1 MKLLLSLALV
11 LSFVSSAFSE
21 VVIISGI
28 YQGKDLYVQNPMSAD
43 SSGYCVFEVLVN
55 GQITADQL
63 NSASFAV
70 DLAIWK
76 LNTGDALE
84 IVLRCK
90 ENCEVKILNPEVIY
104 PSSTF
109 EITSLTVSATGGME
123 WTTEKETTP
132 INFVIEQFRWNKWI
146 NVGEVK
152 GRGKPETC
160 RYNFPVNLHTGINT
174 IRIYQLDHK
183 GQHSSEEYKVESTS
197 TEVKIKSFKISD
209 AIEFSSITEYEVI
222 SEYGALVTSG
232 RGQSIDATKYP
243 KCKYFVNFDNKVGA
257 MVEKK

>member
-1 MKLLLSLALV
+1 MKFIFSLALV
-11 LSFVSSAFSE
+11 LSLVSSALSE

-28 YQGKDLYVQNPMSAD
+28 YQGKDLYVQNPMTAD
-43 SSGYCVFEVLVN
+43 SSGHCVFEVLVN

-76 LNTGDALE
+76 LNAGDALE

-109 EITSLTVSATGGME
+109 EITSLTVSTTGEME
-123 WTTEKETTP
+123 WSTEKETTP
-132 INFVIEQFRWNKWI
+132 LNFVIEQFRWNKWI

-152 GRGKPETC
+152 GLGKLETC
-160 RYNFPVNLHTGINT
+160 RYNFSVNLHAGTNT

-183 GQHSSEEYKVESTS
+183 GQHSSEEYKVESAYP
-197 TEVKIKSFKISD
+197 EVKIKSLKVSD
-209 AIEFSSITEYEVI
+209 AIEFSSITQYEVI
-222 SEYGALVTSG
+222 SEFGALVTSG
-232 RGQSIDATKYP
+232 RGQTINTTKYT
-243 KCKYFVNFDNKVGA
+243 KGKYYVNFDNKVGA